1 MFKKSRRRGFTSPA
15 PLYCRKAHLGAALIV
30 VAFLTDTVLA
40 SIPSYSWLKEYDE
53 SNSIAKRIFPSK
65 GYVRTE
71 TEKGSFA
78 EWLRNLP
85 LKKESTPV
93 YLYDSIEKANQNA
106 HFAVVD
112 IDTGKRDLQ
121 QCADAVMRLRAE
133 YLYSKKNYKAIH
145 FNFTNGQR
153 ADFTKWSQGF
163 KPVEV
168 ANKIEWRKSVENNA
182 SYESFRKYLDAVFI
196 YAGSYSLSKELEKVE
211 SIKEMEIGDVFIKG
225 GFPGH
230 AVIVVDMAVN
240 KETGKKAFLLAQSY
254 MPAQDIHILKNPAKK
269 DSDPWY
275 NLDFGNELKTPEWTF
290 KAGELM
296 RFKQE

>member
-1 MFKKSRRRGFTSPA
+1 MDGAGDFFNLRHFFM
-15 PLYCRKAHLGAALIV
+15 KACLIV
-30 VAFLTDTVLA
+30 TSMILA
-40 SIPSYSWLKEYDE
+40 VFTNKIHAANQSYSWLKEYDE
-53 SNSIAKRIFPSK
+53 SNSIENRIPPPN
-65 GYVRTE
+65 GCARIQI
-71 TEKGSFA
+71 EKGSFA

-85 LKKESTPV
+85 LKKEGTPV
-93 YLYDSIEKANQNA
+93 YLYDGRQKVNQNA
-106 HFAVVD
+106 HFAVVN

-133 YLYSKKNYKAIH
+133 YLYSKKDYKTIN

-168 ANKIEWRKSVENNA
+168 ANKIEWRKSTENDA
-182 SYESFRKYLDAVFI
+182 SYESFRRYLDSVFI
-196 YAGSYSLSKELEKVE
+196 YAGSYSLSKELEKVGD
-211 SIKEMEIGDVFIKG
+211 IKEMKIGDVFIKG

-240 KETGKKAFLLAQSY
+240 NETGKKMFLLAQSY
-254 MPAQDIHILKNPAKK
+254 MPAQDIHILKNPAH
-269 DSDPWY
+269 DRSNPWY
-275 NLDFGNELKTPEWTF
+275 SLDFGAELKTPEWTF
-290 KAGELM
+290 KASELM